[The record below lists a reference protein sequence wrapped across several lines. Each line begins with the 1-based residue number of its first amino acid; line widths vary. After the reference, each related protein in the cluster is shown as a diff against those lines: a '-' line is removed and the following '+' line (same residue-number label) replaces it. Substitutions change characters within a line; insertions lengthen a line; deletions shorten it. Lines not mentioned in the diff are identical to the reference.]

1 MNSVNCRDIFKN
13 IHDFIYD
20 FLTLFSLGLTVPAMT
35 MAIMVLFTFH
45 KEFILYKQAENP
57 TKGQT
62 IIAGIYRGFFGAV
75 VDNAWWGA
83 AWTFDYLGME
93 GPRNFFFIY
102 GVVVNVVFRQGA
114 LIWSGFLHI
123 KAGDLNNDELALI
136 ERAKRRTMKILK
148 QSLVCG
154 VIYILLLVVVKN
166 AS

>member
-1 MNSVNCRDIFKN
+1 
-13 IHDFIYD
+13 
-20 FLTLFSLGLTVPAMT
+20 
-35 MAIMVLFTFH
+35 
-45 KEFILYKQAENP
+45 
-57 TKGQT
+57 
-62 IIAGIYRGFFGAV
+62 
-75 VDNAWWGA
+75 
-83 AWTFDYLGME
+83 ME

>member
-75 VDNAWWGA
+75 VEM
-83 AWTFDYLGME
+83 LG
-93 GPRNFFFIY
+93 G
-102 GVVVNVVFRQGA
+102 
-114 LIWSGFLHI
+114 
-123 KAGDLNNDELALI
+123 
-136 ERAKRRTMKILK
+136 ERR
-148 QSLVCG
+148 G
-154 VIYILLLVVVKN
+154 LLTI
-166 AS
+166 